1 MKRIWSVFTIVFICL
16 ITITRA
22 RAQSQPELKKDY
34 SFVMQIPSVLAMGSS
49 PAHIYVLSNT
59 EGMVVFRTQPDTLQ
73 WLYSSTGM
81 EQRGH
86 KVTADIRFAYL
97 FGNSRRLTV
106 LEPTSVLGV
115 YSSTVLPGKPQDAKR
130 IDNDLFVALGKKGLG
145 KLSLKT
151 PASVDSTIDFIAQS
165 KLSNENIT
173 DLEDSGDQLFA
184 LSQDKKLFQFNYKD
198 GTLNPTKEFNLSKN
212 ITRIYL
218 INNSLFGSDNDG
230 NIYDIDATGN
240 LSRLG
245 SIDEPVKKIES
256 WKDWLII
263 KGKSNRL
270 WTSYKNR
277 SPELWKKDGSAGNY
291 FTITKGIFWLCEYNK
306 ISRIGTSN
314 QKQEVTAGE
323 SIQKQNFNGDLSLS
337 KIDNQTTPYSK
348 PVILS
353 IKLNGDVPASAVQFS
368 YQSADIKNAE
378 IRGESFYWQPTS
390 DDIGNHRVKIVATTS
405 SGQTDSTTF
414 NIEVKSFN
422 APPRF
427 APIRQISIPV
437 GEKFTLPINATDPDG
452 IDKHLVRFLGVNMPE
467 GASIDEKTGMFSWTP
482 TARQVGDNKFRVIA
496 TDQYG
501 AAQSVDVSIK
511 VVDLSAQRDDSSNQ

>member
-1 MKRIWSVFTIVFICL
+1 
-16 ITITRA
+16 
-22 RAQSQPELKKDY
+22 
-34 SFVMQIPSVLAMGSS
+34 VMQIPSVLAMGSS
-49 PAHIYVLSNT
+49 PAHMYVLSDT
-59 EGMVVFRTQPDTLQ
+59 EGMVVFRTQPADTLQ

-81 EQRGH
+81 QQRGF

-97 FGNSRRLTV
+97 FGNSRRLTI

-115 YSSTVLPGKPQDAKR
+115 YSSTELPANPRDAKR
-130 IDNDLFVALGKKGLG
+130 IDNDLFIALGDKGLG
-145 KLSLKT
+145 ELSLRT
-151 PASVDSTIDFIAQS
+151 PASVDSTVNLVAHS
-165 KLSNENIT
+165 KLRNENIS
-173 DLEDSGDQLFA
+173 DLEVSGDQLFA
-184 LSQDKKLFQFNYKD
+184 LSKGKKLFQFNYKD
-198 GTLNPTKEFNLSKN
+198 GKLNPTKEFNLTAN
-212 ITRIYL
+212 ITGIYL
-218 INNSLFGSDNDG
+218 INNSLFGSDDSG
-230 NIYDIDATGN
+230 NIYDIDASGN

-245 SIDEPVKKIES
+245 SIGEPVKKMEA
-256 WKDWLII
+256 WKNWLII

-270 WTSYKNR
+270 WTSFKNR
-277 SPELWKKDGSAGNY
+277 SPELWKKDSSAGNY
-291 FTITKGIFWLCEYNK
+291 FTVTKGNFWLCEYNK
-306 ISRIGTSN
+306 ISQIDTS
-314 QKQEVTAGE
+314 KPEPDVAAGE
-323 SIQKQNFNGDLSLS
+323 SMQQQNSTSNLSLK

-348 PVILS
+348 PVLLPIE
-353 IKLNGDVPASAVQFS
+353 LNSNMPANAVQYS
-368 YQSADIKNAE
+368 YQSGDIKNAE

-390 DDIGNHRVKIVATTS
+390 DDIGNHRIKIVATAS

-452 IDKHLVRFLGVNMPE
+452 MDKHLVRFLGVNMPD

-482 TARQVGDNKFRVIA
+482 TARQVGDNKFRIIA

-511 VVDLSAQRDDSSNQ
+511 VVDLSAQRDNSSDQ

>member
-1 MKRIWSVFTIVFICL
+1 MKNIWSAFIAICICVFGI
-16 ITITRA
+16 A
-22 RAQSQPELKKDY
+22 NANAQTQPELKKDY
-34 SFVMQIPSVLAMGSS
+34 SFVMEVPSVLAMGSS
-49 PAHIYVLSNT
+49 PAHMYVLSNT

-86 KVTADIRFAYL
+86 EVTADIRFAYL
-97 FGNSRRLTV
+97 FGDGRRLTV

-115 YSSTVLPGKPQDAKR
+115 YSSTVLPAKPQDAKR
-130 IDNDLFVALGKKGLG
+130 IDNDLFVALGNKGLG
-145 KLSLKT
+145 ELSLNT
-151 PASVDSTIDFIAQS
+151 PASVDSTVDLVAHS

-173 DLEDSGDQLFA
+173 DLEGSGNQLFA
-184 LSQDKKLFQFNYKD
+184 LSKGKKLFKFSYKD
-198 GTLNPTKEFNLSKN
+198 GKLNPTKEFNLSEN
-212 ITRIYL
+212 ITGIYL
-218 INNSLFGSDNDG
+218 INNSLFGSDDEG
-230 NIYDIDATGN
+230 NIYDINASGN
-240 LSRLG
+240 LSKLG
-245 SIDEPVKKIES
+245 SIQEPVKKMEP

-291 FTITKGIFWLCEYNK
+291 FTVTKGVFWLCEYNK

-314 QKQEVTAGE
+314 QQLEVAAGK
-323 SIQKQNFNGDLSLS
+323 SIQQNFNGDLSLK

-348 PVILS
+348 PILLPLE
-353 IKLNGDVPASAVQFS
+353 LNADVPSDAVQFS
-368 YQSADIKNAE
+368 YQSGDIKNAE
-378 IRGESFYWQPTS
+378 VRGESFYWQPTS

-405 SGQTDSTTF
+405 GGQTDSTTF

-452 IDKHLVRFLGVNMPE
+452 MNKDLVRFLGVNMPE
-467 GASIDEKTGMFSWTP
+467 GASIDETTGMFSWTP

-511 VVDLSAQRDDSSNQ
+511 VVDLSAQRDNSSNQ